1 MTTDPSYERTARL
14 PPAWTTD
21 AGYVKDTS
29 EWIARCLKRVQA
41 LDPLIGADEA
51 EKTVRD
57 LADLERWR
65 VLNPEEAAEQLYM
78 PSAPRRA
85 AASEKSAG
93 SG

>member
-1 MTTDPSYERTARL
+1 MATDPSYERTARL

-29 EWIARCLKRVQA
+29 EWIARCLRRVQA

-57 LADLERWR
+57 LAELERWR
-65 VLNPEEAAEQLYM
+65 VLNPEEAAEQLYT
-78 PSAPRRA
+78 PVGPTTR
-85 AASEKSAG
+85 G
-93 SG
+93 SL